1 MAQSSNGFGYFA
13 VAVTAAALGGLVG
26 VLAAPASGRETRKK
40 WGRKIEKETEQLKKR
55 GRRALQDWGEAA
67 SEQFAEGKKQL
78 SQLLH
83 S

>member
-1 MAQSSNGFGYFA
+1 VAQSSSGFGYIA
-13 VAVTAAALGGLVG
+13 VAVTAAALGGLIG

-40 WGRKIEKETEQLKKR
+40 WGKRIEKETEQLKKR
-55 GRRALQDWGEAA
+55 GRRALQEWGDAA

-78 SQLLH
+78 NQLLH